1 MHQFN
6 EKKATHINT
15 YKDPFTKT
23 FNGFLPARE
32 LLERKKV
39 LFLLQW
45 KK

>member
-1 MHQFN
+1 M
-6 EKKATHINT
+6 KKATYIKT

-23 FNGFLPARE
+23 FNGFLLARE
-32 LLERKKV
+32 LLKRRKV